1 MSECSCYHKYPNP
14 AHKLKN
20 GKWICVDR
28 YKCVHDLELKD
39 DDKSII
45 DNANFY
51 HYVKHKTKCVYKEE
65 YIMKKG
71 KDKFLEAI
79 HTIEEFC
86 WQFRPD
92 CDGCP
97 LANHKGSGQVVCAIR
112 SYLPYSEREVRKR
125 IEEWEHEK
133 R

>member
-1 MSECSCYHKYPNP
+1 
-14 AHKLKN
+14 
-20 GKWICVDR
+20 
-28 YKCVHDLELKD
+28 
-39 DDKSII
+39 
-45 DNANFY
+45 
-51 HYVKHKTKCVYKEE
+51 
-65 YIMKKG
+65 MKKG
-71 KDKFLEAI
+71 KEKFFEAI

-97 LANHKGSGQVVCAIR
+97 LANYKKRGGPWGCTIR
-112 SYLPYSEREVRKR
+112 SCLPYSEKLVRKL

>member
-39 DDKSII
+39 ENIRIDD
-45 DNANFY
+45 ANY
-51 HYVKHKTKCVYKEE
+51 YCYVKHKTKCVYKEE
-65 YIMKKG
+65 YVMKKG
-71 KDKFLEAI
+71 KEKFLEAI
-79 HTIEEFC
+79 QTIEEFC

-97 LANHKGSGQVVCAIR
+97 LANSEKTGLVVCAIR
-112 SYLPYSEREVRKR
+112 SYLPCSEREVRKR

-133 R
+133 G